1 MIYSKINNDDVLFFQ
16 KAISDNNVF
25 LDDKTLDEYSHDETE
40 DLKFPAIIVEHTGS
54 GFEEQFIGQ
63 DVTLGSSSGTGEIYG
78 ASYTIHLICERQSK
92 IQVVSSASS
101 ASDVHYKQR
110 RLLN

>member
-40 DLKFPAIIVEHTGS
+40 DLKFYPSIVLKPNNTNG
-54 GFEEQFIGQ
+54 
-63 DVTLGSSSGTGEIYG
+63 LEILKIFQGKDGIHG
-78 ASYTIHLICERQSK
+78 ASFASK
-92 IQVVSSASS
+92 DIT
-101 ASDVHYKQR
+101 
-110 RLLN
+110 

>member
-40 DLKFPAIIVEHTGS
+40 DLKIV
-54 GFEEQFIGQ
+54 
-63 DVTLGSSSGTGEIYG
+63 
-78 ASYTIHLICERQSK
+78 RK
-92 IQVVSSASS
+92 IL
-101 ASDVHYKQR
+101 K
-110 RLLN
+110 

>member
-40 DLKFPAIIVEHTGS
+40 ASNSLIKIFLLDNV
-54 GFEEQFIGQ
+54 FISI
-63 DVTLGSSSGTGEIYG
+63 SSREFSIK
-78 ASYTIHLICERQSK
+78 S
-92 IQVVSSASS
+92 
-101 ASDVHYKQR
+101 
-110 RLLN
+110 LL